1 MRRRGRG
8 WPRPGPSSSQV
19 ATARTWLDAFTL
31 AVSSGMIQERDLAI
45 GLLQRGDIAPD
56 IRSGVPHSKLESKSD
71 PGELA
76 EMDALC
82 GYLTQAEGHL
92 PRRWSSVTL
101 CRPTAGERADTQRPL
116 NALESLTP
124 DQRLLCVLLED
135 DQSAFEQA
143 LEHRLVQHR
152 ESTTL
157 RCAAPKP
164 PAAQDRR
171 PGRTGSPSAWLGHAR
186 PLGLA
191 TGHAEGL

>member
-1 MRRRGRG
+1 M
-8 WPRPGPSSSQV
+8 

-31 AVSSGMIQERDLAI
+31 AVSSGMIRERDLAI
-45 GLLQRGDIAPD
+45 GLLLRGDIAPD

-92 PRRWSSVTL
+92 PRRWPSVTL
-101 CRPTAGERADTQRPL
+101 CRPTVGERADAQRQL

-152 ESTTL
+152 ESTPSD
-157 RCAAPKP
+157 APPRSLLPHKTVAL
-164 PAAQDRR
+164 AAQAVQVHGWDLRVHSAYLPQAMLR
-171 PGRTGSPSAWLGHAR
+171 ASEGAPSVSG
-186 PLGLA
+186 
-191 TGHAEGL
+191 